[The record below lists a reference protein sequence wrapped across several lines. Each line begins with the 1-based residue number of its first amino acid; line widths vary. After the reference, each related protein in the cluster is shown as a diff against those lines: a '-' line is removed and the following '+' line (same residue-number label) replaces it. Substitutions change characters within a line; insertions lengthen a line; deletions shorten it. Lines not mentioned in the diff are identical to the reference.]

1 MTDRSPADPG
11 ATADP
16 ELPARMGVIGR
27 SPAESTGTAELSLPA
42 RVCVVGGGVIGAA
55 WAARWALCGVD
66 VCVADPSPDAERRV
80 HVTLA
85 AARTAWRRLG
95 LLPDGQAAS
104 VEPTAKPATGEGTVN
119 AAEPATG
126 EGTVTVAEP
135 ATGCS
140 LAARGAELICECVP
154 ERLELKQAV
163 YAEIE
168 AAAAPDAVIASSTSG
183 FIPSELQAAMA
194 HPERFLVGHPFN
206 PVYLLPLVEIV
217 GGVRTSEGVI
227 AQAMSWFAAV
237 GMSPVRIGT
246 EIEGFVAD
254 RLLEALWREAL
265 WLVHDGV
272 ATTGEIDEVMR
283 LGFGLRWAQ
292 MGVFQTYAT
301 AGGEGGLERF
311 IEHFAPALQLP
322 WTKLTDVPELTPEF
336 TAALVAQVDGQSAG
350 QSVADLCA
358 ARDRNLVDLLLALE
372 GNDWGAGR
380 SVAALRRRLIS
391 RG

>member
-11 ATADP
+11 ATADF
-16 ELPARMGVIGR
+16 ELPTHVG
-27 SPAESTGTAELSLPA
+27 
-42 RVCVVGGGVIGAA
+42 VVGAGVIGAA

-66 VCVADPSPDAERRV
+66 VTVADPSPDTEQRV
-80 HVTLA
+80 DETLA
-85 AARTAWRRLG
+85 AARSAWHRLG
-95 LLPDGQAAS
+95 LLPHGRAADD
-104 VEPTAKPATGEGTVN
+104 EPSGEEGTAGFAEPAAGEGTVVVAGP
-119 AAEPATG
+119 AA
-126 EGTVTVAEP
+126 
-135 ATGCS
+135 GC
-140 LAARGAELICECVP
+140 AAAVSGAALICECVP
-154 ERLELKQAV
+154 ERLELKREV
-163 YAEIE
+163 YAAIE

-183 FIPSELQAAMA
+183 FVPSDLQAGMVY
-194 HPERFLVGHPFN
+194 PERLVVGHPFN
-206 PVYLLPLVEIV
+206 PVYLLPLVEV
-217 GGVRTSEGVI
+217 VAGSQTSERAVEES
-227 AQAMSWFAAV
+227 MRWLRAA

-272 ATTGEIDEVMR
+272 ATTGEIDEVIR

-322 WTKLTDVPELTPEF
+322 WTKLTDVPEMTPEF
-336 TAALVAQVDGQSAG
+336 TAALIAQVDGQSAG

-372 GNDWGAGR
+372 ANDWGAGC
-380 SVAALRRRLIS
+380 SVAALRRRFTS

>member
-1 MTDRSPADPG
+1 MTLADP
-11 ATADP
+11 ASAADFD
-16 ELPARMGVIGR
+16 
-27 SPAESTGTAELSLPA
+27 LPA
-42 RVCVVGGGVIGAA
+42 RVGVVGAGVIGAA
-55 WAARWALCGVD
+55 WAARWALVGVD
-66 VCVADPSPDAERRV
+66 VTVADPSPTARSGVER
-80 HVTLA
+80 TLEA
-85 AARTAWRRLG
+85 ACAAWRRLG
-95 LLPDGQAAS
+95 LLGAGRPS
-104 VEPTAKPATGEGTVN
+104 PRVGEG
-119 AAEPATG
+119 AATAANESTAAHHPGRAECASGGALGRVTLADPAAG
-126 EGTVTVAEP
+126 CGP
-135 ATGCS
+135 AV
-140 LAARGAELICECVP
+140 RGADLILECVP
-154 ERLELKQAV
+154 ERLEVKHAAF
-163 YAEIE
+163 AEIE

-183 FIPSELQAAMA
+183 FVPSELQAPMA
-194 HPERFLVGHPFN
+194 HPERLLVGHPFN

-217 GGVRTSEGVI
+217 GGARTSEGVI
-227 AQAMSWFAAV
+227 AQAMSWFAAA

-301 AGGEGGLERF
+301 AGGEGGLGRF

-336 TAALVAQVDGQSAG
+336 TAALIAQVDGQSAG
-350 QSVADLCA
+350 QSVAELCA

-372 GNDWGAGR
+372 ANDWGAGC
-380 SVAALRRRLIS
+380 SVAALRRRFTS

>member
-16 ELPARMGVIGR
+16 ELPARMGVMGR
-27 SPAESTGTAELSLPA
+27 SPAESTGTSELSLPA

-55 WAARWALCGVD
+55 WAARWSLCGVD
-66 VCVADPSPDAERRV
+66 VSVADPSPDAARRV

-85 AARTAWRRLG
+85 AARTAWHRLG
-95 LLPDGQAAS
+95 LLPGGQEAS
-104 VEPTAKPATGEGTVN
+104 VEPTAET
-119 AAEPATG
+119 ATG

-135 ATGCS
+135 ATGCA

-183 FIPSELQAAMA
+183 FVPSELQAAMA
-194 HPERFLVGHPFN
+194 HPERLVVGHPFN
-206 PVYLLPLVEIV
+206 PVYLLPLVEVV

-227 AQAMSWFAAV
+227 AQAMSWFAAA

-322 WTKLTDVPELTPEF
+322 WTKLTDVPEMTPEF
-336 TAALVAQVDGQSAG
+336 TAALIAQVDRQSSG

-372 GNDWGAGR
+372 ANDWGAGC
-380 SVAALRRRLIS
+380 SVAALRRRFTS

>member
-11 ATADP
+11 ATADF
-16 ELPARMGVIGR
+16 ELPTHVG
-27 SPAESTGTAELSLPA
+27 
-42 RVCVVGGGVIGAA
+42 VVGAGVIGAA
-55 WAARWALCGVD
+55 WAARWALVGVD
-66 VCVADPSPDAERRV
+66 VAVADPSPAAASQVEQ
-80 HVTLA
+80 TLE
-85 AARTAWRRLG
+85 AARTAWQRLG
-95 LLPDGQAAS
+95 LPVPERAACAGLIA
-104 VEPTAKPATGEGTVN
+104 VAD
-119 AAEPATG
+119 AAAGCEPAV
-126 EGTVTVAEP
+126 ESAD
-135 ATGCS
+135 
-140 LAARGAELICECVP
+140 LILECVP

-183 FIPSELQAAMA
+183 FVPSELQAAMA
-194 HPERFLVGHPFN
+194 HPERLIVGHPFN
-206 PVYLLPLVEIV
+206 PVYLLPLVEVV
-217 GGVRTSEGVI
+217 GGVHTSEGVI
-227 AQAMSWFAAV
+227 GQAMSWFAAA
-237 GMSPVRIGT
+237 GMSPARIST

-272 ATTGEIDEVMR
+272 ATTSEIDEVMR

-322 WTKLTDVPELTPEF
+322 WTKLTDVPEMTPEF
-336 TAALVAQVDGQSAG
+336 TAALIAQVDGQSAG

-372 GNDWGAGR
+372 ANNWGAGC
-380 SVAALRRRLIS
+380 SVAALRRRFTS